1 MLVSISFTRIVLY
14 HTLSNISIINTEI
27 DFASNENISRD
38 LVQSF
43 VGVREERRKGDPG
56 YIFLPR
62 LYCWRRGCEENW
74 TRVPL
79 ASKSRRRWNR
89 WANNAGPAGSV
100 HRRSRTRKRSI
111 GPTPCHPRIP
121 WVMSRTDPPTR
132 SYPSLF
138 HEVPVAF
145 GTIRC
150 RNPCATKLKVSEGL
164 IHNLELLIDKSLSFS
179 FSLYLFIFCFDLFV
193 CLCSKAKHRAVA
205 LWTINTVTNLRIV
218 EYSKMKV
225 YFVSTLVMEE
235 NSCYDFYSCGYN

>member
-1 MLVSISFTRIVLY
+1 M
-14 HTLSNISIINTEI
+14 
-27 DFASNENISRD
+27 
-38 LVQSF
+38 
-43 VGVREERRKGDPG
+43 
-56 YIFLPR
+56 
-62 LYCWRRGCEENW
+62 
-74 TRVPL
+74 PL

-132 SYPSLF
+132 SYPPLF

-164 IHNLELLIDKSLSFS
+164 IHNLELLIDKSLF
-179 FSLYLFIFCFDLFV
+179 FSLSLLIYFLFWFV
-193 CLCSKAKHRAVA
+193 CLRSKAKHRAVA
-205 LWTINTVTNLRIV
+205 LWTINTVTNFGDCWTWKCIL
-218 EYSKMKV
+218 
-225 YFVSTLVMEE
+225 FQHLVMEE
-235 NSCYDFYSCGYN
+235 NSCYDLFTRADIIEKYCLYENLFAIEMVSCSYIPFQIFVFFFLLFSRNYYSWTFTLHT

>member
-1 MLVSISFTRIVLY
+1 MHQILP
-14 HTLSNISIINTEI
+14 NIINYNTEI
-27 DFASNENISRD
+27 DFASNENISPD

-43 VGVREERRKGDPG
+43 IEGRGEKGT
-56 YIFLPR
+56 YIYIYIILPR

-132 SYPSLF
+132 SYPPLF

-164 IHNLELLIDKSLSFS
+164 IHNLELLIDKSLF
-179 FSLYLFIFCFDLFV
+179 FSLYLFIFHFDSFV
-193 CLCSKAKHRAVA
+193 CL
-205 LWTINTVTNLRIV
+205 
-218 EYSKMKV
+218 
-225 YFVSTLVMEE
+225 FV
-235 NSCYDFYSCGYN
+235 